1 MPPDGIEWL
10 IFGLVS
16 YLIGGL
22 PTAYI
27 AARML
32 KGQDIR
38 KLGDCNPGAANVY
51 RSIGPAAGIAVAII
65 DISKGSLAVLLT
77 RVLVDSTLSEMIAG
91 VAVIAGHSWPVHF
104 KFIGGRGAATAVGV
118 LLAMMPL
125 LTVPLALVGLV
136 VLFLTKNAMKTLAFF
151 LICVPLLA
159 WRTGEYTNS
168 QVIFSL
174 ATPLMAGFSHL
185 LSVRRQLG
193 SSLGGEPAARQGQQS
208 P

>member
-1 MPPDGIEWL
+1 MPPDGIAWL

-16 YLIGGL
+16 YVIGSL

-27 AARML
+27 TARML

-38 KLGDCNPGAANVY
+38 QLGDRNPGAANVY
-51 RSIGPAAGIAVAII
+51 RTIGPVAGIAVAII

-77 RVLVDSTLSEMIAG
+77 RVLVDSTLTEMIAG
-91 VAVIAGHSWPVHF
+91 VAVIAGHSWPIHL

-125 LTVPLALVGLV
+125 LTVPLAVVGLV

-168 QVIFSL
+168 QVVFSL
-174 ATPLMAGFSHL
+174 AIPLMAGFSHL
-185 LSVRRQLG
+185 LSVMRQPNPR
-193 SSLGGEPAARQGQQS
+193 SGGGPVVPEG
-208 P
+208 